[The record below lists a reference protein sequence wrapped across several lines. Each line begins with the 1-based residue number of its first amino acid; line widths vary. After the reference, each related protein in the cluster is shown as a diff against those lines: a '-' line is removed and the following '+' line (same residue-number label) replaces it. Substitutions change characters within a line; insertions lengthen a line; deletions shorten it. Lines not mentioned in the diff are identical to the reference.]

1 MTRALQLCTLTA
13 ALSLSTYSLLR
24 AQNITGSILGN
35 VTDPS
40 GAPISHAEVTAT
52 NIGTDKSVKVTTDS
66 RGYYAATNLPPG
78 SYEVKVSS
86 TGFKTTVRS
95 DVSLQVESQLRLD
108 FSLQVGDTSSTVT
121 VTAEAPLVDSET
133 GSLGQ
138 VVTSKQLEELPVKG
152 RDVFDLA
159 VLSTGVQVN
168 PRALGAVASTGDNS
182 APLFVMS
189 DISINGGRYR
199 TNDYLLDGVSIMLPE
214 NNNFAL
220 SPTPDGTQEFKVM
233 TNSYGAQFGRSG
245 GGVINVV
252 TKSGTNNLHGSLYE
266 FFRNDRLKANNF
278 FANATGNKQGPL
290 HFNLFG
296 GSVGA
301 PIVKNRTFVFAE
313 YQGSRSLSSL
323 GGQFSTLPT
332 AAERDG
338 DFSHLLNQ
346 QGQAVTIYSP
356 FSATQD
362 AAGNTTR
369 LPFPGNQI
377 PKSQMDPVALKMLSY
392 IPLPNSP
399 GVGPAGINNYV
410 WQQQRYI
417 NSDQWSVRIDHH
429 ISDRQTLFGRVT
441 RNTGNSGDTGPF
453 HNYAD
458 NVLGIDMNH
467 VINVVLNDT
476 YILSPSAVLNVRYG
490 LTRRYEGRTP
500 LQGPVGLANLGFPAS
515 YASQAQQQNFPVV
528 SFTGYSSWGDP
539 GGDTI
544 RRGNSINTLVGDETL
559 IRGRHTFVFGADV
572 RLYDQTPYQ
581 AGNDSGAFSFSPS
594 FTQGPN
600 PLQASLTAGDAFAS
614 FLTGYGSGSVTTTPA
629 LAIRNMYY
637 GLYANDQIRLGKLSV
652 SLGLRWDYAQP
663 PTERYNRFANFDFDA
678 PFPIQVPG
686 LPNLKGVIEYPG
698 RNGLSRRG
706 QYNSY
711 YKAFGPRVGLA
722 YRLTSQTAIRAGY
735 AIFYAPR
742 FGATSGG
749 SFGTT
754 GAATSTT
761 WVSSSNEGLALVYP
775 LSNPFPNGLVQ
786 PPTSQADQLQLGQS
800 LSITDPN
807 SVDNN
812 YNQQWNLNVQHQF
825 GRNLLV
831 EVAYAGNKGT
841 HLPIGINF
849 DQVNPIFQSLGS
861 GLTQTVPNP
870 FYGLV
875 TNGTLSLPTVAVSQL
890 LRPYPQYT
898 AVSATGS
905 AATMENE
912 GSSIYNALQIRVEKR
927 FSKGVSF
934 LASYVKSKLIDNSSG
949 RIFGV
954 NAFVPPVQD
963 IYNLRNE
970 RSISEGDVAQQLV
983 LTHTFEIPAGRGKHF
998 LSSAP
1003 RAVDFVLGG
1012 WAVSGTATF
1021 SSGFPLVLTSTGNSG
1036 VGSSVLRPNNNG
1048 TSAKLEGST
1057 ESRLNRY
1064 FNTSVFSI
1072 PPTYTFGNTSRTLPD
1087 VRSPGRANYDLSL
1100 SKLFPV
1106 RETMSLDFRAEA
1118 YNLTN
1123 TPYFYGPG
1131 VALGGSNFGVISAAA
1146 GDRQIQFALKLL
1158 F

>member
-1 MTRALQLCTLTA
+1 MIRALQLCALA
-13 ALSLSTYSLLR
+13 ALLSLPTLPVLR

-40 GAPISHAEVTAT
+40 GAAISGAEVTVT
-52 NIGTDKSVKVTTDS
+52 NTGTDKAVKAATDS

-78 SYEVKVSS
+78 SYRVKVSAA
-86 TGFKTTVRS
+86 GFKNTVRN
-95 DVSLQVESQLRLD
+95 DIALLVESQLRLD
-108 FSLQVGDTSSTVT
+108 FSLEVGDTSSTVT

-138 VVTSKQLEELPVKG
+138 VVTSKEVEGLPVKG
-152 RDVFDLA
+152 RNVFDLA

-214 NNNFAL
+214 NNDFAL

-252 TKSGTNNLHGSLYE
+252 TRSGTNNLHGSLYE

-278 FANATGNKQGPL
+278 FANATGRPQGPL

-301 PIVKNRTFVFAE
+301 PIVKNRTFVFGE

-323 GGQFSTLPT
+323 GGQFSTVPT
-332 AAERDG
+332 AAERNG
-338 DFSHLLNQ
+338 DFSRLLNQ
-346 QGQAVTIYSP
+346 QGQSVTIYDP
-356 FSATQD
+356 FTTTQD
-362 AAGNTTR
+362 AAGNITR
-369 LPFPGNQI
+369 LPFAGNQI
-377 PKSQMDPVALKMLSY
+377 PTAKMDSVALKMLSY

-399 GVGPAGINNYV
+399 GSGPAGINNYV

-429 ISDRQTLFGRVT
+429 VSDRQTLFGRVT

-453 HNYAD
+453 GNAAD
-458 NVLGIDMNH
+458 NVLGIDLNH

-476 YILSPSAVLNVRYG
+476 YVVSPTAVLNVRYG

-500 LQGPVGLANLGFPAS
+500 LQGAVGLANLGFPSS

-544 RRGNSINTLVGDETL
+544 RRGNTINTLVGDETL

-581 AGNDSGAFSFSPS
+581 AGSDSGSFSFTPS

-600 PLQASLTAGDAFAS
+600 PLQASLGAGDAFAS
-614 FLTGYGSGSVTTTPA
+614 FLTGFGTGAVTTTPA

-637 GLYANDQIRLGKLSV
+637 GLYANDQIRLGRLSISV
-652 SLGLRWDYAQP
+652 GLRWDYTQP
-663 PTERYNRFANFDFDA
+663 PTERYNRFANFDFNA
-678 PFPIQVPG
+678 PFPIEVPG
-686 LPNLKGVIEYPG
+686 LPGLRGVLTHPG
-698 RNGLSRRG
+698 QSGLSRRG

-711 YKAFGPRVGLA
+711 YKAFGPRFGLA
-722 YRLTSQTAIRAGY
+722 YRLTSETAIRAGY

-749 SFGTT
+749 GFGTT
-754 GAATSTT
+754 GASTSTT
-761 WVSSSNEGLALVYP
+761 WVSSSNEGLSLLYP

-786 PPTSQADQLQLGQS
+786 PPTSQADVLQLGQS

-812 YNQQWNLNVQHQF
+812 YNQQWNFNVQHQF
-825 GRNLLV
+825 GRDFLV

-841 HLPIGINF
+841 HLPMGINF
-849 DQVNPIFQSLGS
+849 DQVNPIYQSLGS
-861 GLTQTVPNP
+861 GLTKTVPNP

-875 TNGTLSLPTVAVSQL
+875 TNGTLSLPTVAVQQL

-912 GSSIYNALQIRVEKR
+912 GSSIYNALQIRAEKR

-934 LASYVKSKLIDNSSG
+934 LVSYVKSKLIDNSSG

-983 LTHTFEIPAGRGKHF
+983 LTHAIELPMGHGKPW
-998 LSSAP
+998 LNGSS
-1003 RAVDFVLGG
+1003 RAVDFLVSG
-1012 WAVSGTATF
+1012 WSLSGTATF

-1036 VGSSVLRPNNNG
+1036 VGGSVLRPNNNG
-1048 TSAKLEGST
+1048 TSAELSGSV
-1057 ESRLNRY
+1057 ESRLNQY

-1100 SKLFPV
+1100 SKLFQI
-1106 RETMSLDFRAEA
+1106 REAITADFRAEA

-1131 VALGGSNFGVISAAA
+1131 VALGGSNFGVISSAA